1 MTEAR
6 LASSFEVGA
15 LRRLA
20 EATGGSAIV
29 ARKGD
34 DERGQILLVI
44 NERGSYLAL
53 LERTLQM
60 SGNYA
65 WTRVGPAPD
74 RSDLTDSFVK
84 RRVEFDADLLLIDLD
99 VPHGERFIAEIIAS
113 G

>member
-1 MTEAR
+1 MSEAR

-29 ARKGD
+29 VRKGD
-34 DERGQILLVI
+34 DERGQVLLLI
-44 NERGSYLAL
+44 SERGVYLTF
-53 LERTLQM
+53 LERALQA
-60 SGNYA
+60 SGKYA
-65 WTRVGPAPD
+65 WERVGPAPD
-74 RSDLTDSFVK
+74 QPGTTDSFTQ
-84 RRVEFDADLLLIDLD
+84 RRIKFDSDLWLIDLD

>member
-1 MTEAR
+1 MSEAR

-34 DERGQILLVI
+34 DERGQILLI
-44 NERGSYLAL
+44 ISERGSYLTF
-53 LERTLQM
+53 LERALEP
-60 SGNYA
+60 SGKYA
-65 WTRVGPAPD
+65 WTRVGPA
-74 RSDLTDSFVK
+74 SDQAALTDSFVQ
-84 RRVEFDADLLLIDLD
+84 RRVKFDSDLWLIDLD
-99 VPHGERFIAEIIAS
+99 IPHGERFIAEIVAS